1 MCIRGQSRD
10 ADADKFGRRISQIFT
25 QKEEWYHRPVVKRRM
40 FLPECSRRNL
50 LLPCKSREDAHK
62 IFVIRNANGD
72 LGMSECGKVSL
83 RSRARRD
90 VKKII
95 VYRRVR
101 TDDDDSIGT
110 QLRRRTH
117 NLMICP
123 NSRRDLLL
131 PPRANRRNNER
142 RMRYTVC
149 GKDGHRHSLLH
160 NFCANLRV
168 CFISDSLI
176 QLF

>member
-1 MCIRGQSRD
+1 MRGKPRD
-10 ADADKFGRRISQIFT
+10 TDADKFGRRISQIFT
-25 QKEEWYHRPVVKRRM
+25 QKEEWYHRPMVKRRM
-40 FLPECSRRNL
+40 FLPEYSRRKL

-72 LGMSECGKVSL
+72 LGMPKCGKISL
-83 RSRARRD
+83 CSRARRD

-95 VYRRVR
+95 VCRRVR

-110 QLRRRTH
+110 QLRRRAH

-131 PPRANRRNNER
+131 PPRANRRDNER
-142 RMRYTVC
+142 WMRDGIG
-149 GKDGHRHSLLH
+149 GKDGHYDHSP
-160 NFCANLRV
+160 
-168 CFISDSLI
+168 
-176 QLF
+176 

>member
-1 MCIRGQSRD
+1 MCGHPRNT
-10 ADADKFGRRISQIFT
+10 DADKFGRCLSQIFT

-90 VKKII
+90 VKEII

-101 TDDDDSIGT
+101 ADDNDGIGA
-110 QLRRRTH
+110 QLCRRAH
-117 NLMICP
+117 DIMIRL
-123 NSRRDLLL
+123 NSRGDLPL